1 MLPYRQVHLD
11 FHTSE
16 CVPGIGSKF
25 DKEQF
30 QNALKTGHVNSI
42 TIFAKCHH
50 GWSYYPTKVN
60 AMHPNLNFDLLGAQL
75 EACKEI
81 NVKSPVYLSAGFDE
95 RMAREHGDWLIRHP
109 DESLSDTKDFTIPG
123 YHRMCYN
130 TPYLDKLLAEIEEVM
145 VLYHRNF
152 SGYFCSNA
160 LCVWKM
166 PEGYCKQR
174 KRLPGSGCSLG
185 TGGNYFCKLCEESG
199 RNYS

>member
-109 DESLSDTKDFTIPG
+109 DESCPIQRTLQ
-123 YHRMCYN
+123 HRDITGCAI
-130 TPYLDKLLAEIEEVM
+130 TLRIWISFWLKLRKSWFCIILAEFFWIF
-145 VLYHRNF
+145 L
-152 SGYFCSNA
+152 
-160 LCVWKM
+160 
-166 PEGYCKQR
+166 Q
-174 KRLPGSGCSLG
+174 
-185 TGGNYFCKLCEESG
+185 
-199 RNYS
+199 